1 MFSPQSVLIIGATG
15 RTGGYLI
22 KALAKSKNNNNNT
35 KVYAFCR
42 NPSKLDEETKQYC
55 DGFVEGNAR
64 NPNDIEKAVSTVHA
78 DTIMIA
84 IGSGDD
90 TSQTDL
96 RTVSAEAV
104 VQVMS
109 KNQNL
114 KAVVISS
121 HGAGGSRV
129 KIGFGIGKFVEHHLR
144 YVFRDHDGQEAA
156 FLSSRSS
163 SSNSDVAKRTM
174 IFRPTALTD
183 GESTGYDDG
192 KVVIFG
198 DYDKSPAIHLDRED
212 LATYVVEQLYRQDPK
227 VISFGSKPKNIA
239 WIKNP
244 KTKKS
249 KKAKTMKH

>member
-1 MFSPQSVLIIGATG
+1 MFSPQSILIIGATG

-22 KALAKSKNNNNNT
+22 KALSAKSDNNT

-55 DGFVEGNAR
+55 DGVVEGNAR
-64 NPNDIEKAVSTVHA
+64 NPGDIQRAVSEVRA
-78 DTIMIA
+78 DTVMIA

-96 RTVSAEAV
+96 RTVSAQAV

-109 KNQNL
+109 TNPNL

-129 KIGFGIGKFVEHHLR
+129 KIGFGIGRFVEHHLR

-156 FLSSRSS
+156 FLSSSS
-163 SSNSDVAKRTM
+163 VAKRTM
-174 IFRPTALTD
+174 TFRPTALTD

-192 KVVIFG
+192 KVVVFG

-212 LATYVVEQLYRQDPK
+212 LATYVVEQLYKQDPN